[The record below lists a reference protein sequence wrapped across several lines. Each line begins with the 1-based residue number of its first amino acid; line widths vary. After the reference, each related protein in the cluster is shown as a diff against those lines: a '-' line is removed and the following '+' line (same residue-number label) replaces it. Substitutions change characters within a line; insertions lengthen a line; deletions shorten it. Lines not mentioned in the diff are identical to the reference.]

1 MASVVAFLTNW
12 PRRHWSKEIAARE
25 FSSIQSCPSSVIQK
39 DEHSLAL
46 GSELLTTGSSG
57 CSKKDFGPGRETAD
71 LEALVHLPQNEG
83 TVLIKLSLGGLVQV
97 WEAPKCLSSASSH
110 RGGGP
115 RFWYVAQDG
124 PCPAVG
130 SSPNEDHSALLCC
143 RAERSIQLG
152 LEHVMV
158 PFWSRL

>member
-12 PRRHWSKEIAARE
+12 PRRHWSKEIAVRE

-71 LEALVHLPQNEG
+71 LEAPARLVMYICLKMR
-83 TVLIKLSLGGLVQV
+83 VLS
-97 WEAPKCLSSASSH
+97 PSS
-110 RGGGP
+110 
-115 RFWYVAQDG
+115 
-124 PCPAVG
+124 
-130 SSPNEDHSALLCC
+130 
-143 RAERSIQLG
+143 
-152 LEHVMV
+152 
-158 PFWSRL
+158 